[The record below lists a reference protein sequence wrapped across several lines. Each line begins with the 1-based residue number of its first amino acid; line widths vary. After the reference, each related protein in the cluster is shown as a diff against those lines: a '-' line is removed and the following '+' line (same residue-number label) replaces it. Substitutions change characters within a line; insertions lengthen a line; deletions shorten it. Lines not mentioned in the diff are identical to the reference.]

1 MRIRMI
7 TALMTLLVA
16 INSIYSQD
24 LSVDQIYGT
33 ILMHHF
39 ENKNH
44 SIVNNTIIYFKEKKA
59 VDNSMQ
65 YCLVGFYSELFKDK
79 AIKKEII
86 DGIDSLKIAEVSD
99 FFHWTSDFNNDEFYD
114 TSTPNPNINDM
125 YWSSYFASGNTKYLD
140 YVINTALKYKD
151 ERKDLT
157 LFLAGQSAVWS
168 LASNSRQ
175 FNTVKEHIKNC
186 KELDKNIIEYLLT
199 ADPQS
204 MQSETTRIIQKQRD
218 AGIWK

>member
-1 MRIRMI
+1 MI
-7 TALMTLLVA
+7 TALVTLLVG

-39 ENKNH
+39 EEKNH

-65 YCLVGFYSELFKDK
+65 YCLAGFYSELFKDK
-79 AIKKEII
+79 VIKEEILN
-86 DGIDSLKIAEVSD
+86 GIDSLELVEVSD
-99 FFHWTSDFNNDEFYD
+99 FFHWISDFNNDEFYN
-114 TSTPNPNINDM
+114 TSVPNPNINDM

-140 YVINTALKYKD
+140 YVINTAIKYKD
-151 ERKDLT
+151 ERKDIS

-168 LASNSRQ
+168 LSSNSKQ
-175 FNTVKEHIKNC
+175 YNTVKEHIINC
-186 KELDKNIIEYLLT
+186 KELNKDLIEYILT
-199 ADPQS
+199 TDPQS
-204 MQSETTRIIQKQRD
+204 IQNETVKIIKTQRD